1 MAKADGFERKL
12 GKTDNRILR
21 GGQKMIAARVIHHC
35 NVETRA
41 RLSQGVSN
49 EAIYRMVARA
59 MGVRKAG
66 GKLLIDVGCG
76 AGKLWPFLQHRFES
90 YLGVDA
96 VAYEG
101 FPSGAQFLQVDL
113 DNGQI
118 PLHNESGDAVGAV
131 EVIEHLENPRALVRE
146 LVRLAKP
153 GGWIVVTTPNQLSFL
168 SLLTLVTKN
177 RFSAFQDVHY
187 PAHRTHLLEV
197 DLRRIAAECGLTH
210 VAIEYS
216 EQGRLVLTPWH
227 YPRSLSELFPRALS
241 DNLLMIGKR
250 SA

>member
-118 PLHNESGDAVGAV
+118 PSADEIADAAAAV
-131 EVIEHLENPRALVRE
+131 ETIKDLGNPRALLRD
-146 LVRLAKP
+146 LVRLGKP
-153 GGWIVVTTPNQLSFL
+153 EGWV
-168 SLLTLVTKN
+168 SLPLPI
-177 RFSAFQDVHY
+177 S
-187 PAHRTHLLEV
+187 
-197 DLRRIAAECGLTH
+197 
-210 VAIEYS
+210 
-216 EQGRLVLTPWH
+216 
-227 YPRSLSELFPRALS
+227 
-241 DNLLMIGKR
+241 
-250 SA
+250 